1 MAFVLLIDS
10 FCRPRVTSRKY
21 DVFKLISL
29 NVKGISNFKKRR
41 IIFTWSRKRNA
52 DITFLQETHSTLETI
67 VRWKNEWGG
76 ELIACHGGSN
86 SRGVAILMKNDLDC
100 KVQHT
105 ILDPMGRYII
115 LKADIKDSRYVLI
128 NVYAP
133 NKDKDQIEFVKN
145 LLVILRKENLDTE
158 EKVIMGGDFNC
169 PLNPAYDKKG
179 GNLNQRKSV
188 VKCIDCLQNELDL
201 VDIWRIKNPNTKSY
215 TWSQN
220 SPKIFCRLDYWLISN
235 NLNDLVKS
243 TGIIPA
249 IRTDHDAITL
259 DIEELETELKGSGYW
274 KMNCSLPVDEEYV
287 NSVAEMIPIWTAEGR
302 KVLSDDR
309 STWVW
314 IKYNIKHPAI
324 LHSNK
329 KTKERDV
336 EEKTLLKELNKPK
349 EALEKALKKVR
360 CPLPKNKQ
368 LSLLLRRKKKTVHS

>member
-1 MAFVLLIDS
+1 MVPKAQ
-10 FCRPRVTSRKY
+10 C
-21 DVFKLISL
+21 
-29 NVKGISNFKKRR
+29 
-41 IIFTWSRKRNA
+41 RKRNA

-86 SRGVAILMKNDLDC
+86 SRGVAILIKNGLDC

-115 LKADIKDSRYVLI
+115 LKADTKDSRYVLI

-188 VKCIDCLQNELDL
+188 VECIDCLQNELDL
-201 VDIWRIKNPNTKSY
+201 VDIWRIKDPNTKSY

-274 KMNCSLPVDEEYV
+274 KMNCSLLVDEEYV
-287 NSVAEMIPIWTAEGR
+287 NSVTEMIPIWTAEGR
-302 KVLSDDR
+302 KVLSDDLQPG
-309 STWVW
+309 
-314 IKYNIKHPAI
+314 IG
-324 LHSNK
+324 
-329 KTKERDV
+329 
-336 EEKTLLKELNKPK
+336 
-349 EALEKALKKVR
+349 
-360 CPLPKNKQ
+360 
-368 LSLLLRRKKKTVHS
+368 

>member
-1 MAFVLLIDS
+1 
-10 FCRPRVTSRKY
+10 
-21 DVFKLISL
+21 
-29 NVKGISNFKKRR
+29 
-41 IIFTWSRKRNA
+41 
-52 DITFLQETHSTLETI
+52 
-67 VRWKNEWGG
+67 
-76 ELIACHGGSN
+76 
-86 SRGVAILMKNDLDC
+86 
-100 KVQHT
+100 
-105 ILDPMGRYII
+105 MGRYII

-128 NVYAP
+128 NVYAS

-158 EKVIMGGDFNC
+158 EKVIMVGDFNC
-169 PLNPAYDKKG
+169 PHNPVYDKKG

-243 TGIIPA
+243 TGIFSA
-249 IRTDHDAITL
+249 IRADHDAITL
-259 DIEELETELKGSGYW
+259 DIEELKGSGFW
-274 KMNCSLPVDEEYV
+274 KMNCSLLVDEEYV
-287 NSVAEMIPIWTAEGR
+287 NSVTEMIPIWTAEGR

-309 STWVW
+309 STLDW

-336 EEKTLLKELNKPK
+336 EEKTLQKELNKAK

-368 LSLLLRRKKKTVHS
+368 LSLLLRRKEKTVHS